1 MMIFHSYVKLPE
13 GSLKKKKKLHGS
25 GSHRIIKHH
34 EIDGEIQGE
43 IPKNLKKNLIKP
55 TIVVNIWFILIV
67 NIQRIYG

>member
-1 MMIFHSYVKLPE
+1 MDQDRIGSSSTMKSMVK
-13 GSLKKKKKLHGS
+13 SMF
-25 GSHRIIKHH
+25 
-34 EIDGEIQGE
+34 E